1 MARAIR
7 WQVKFKTLNE
17 KDALIDIYEKDWTG
31 TITQLEPAVNP
42 ITTEEDSDDD
52 YLKPVR
58 TQTGYLRVVDNGDLA
73 GLMPEDNSQHY
84 IELRIDNALSWCG
97 YMQADTFSEDW
108 DITPLITEFPLIS
121 PLGMLDGV
129 YLDQAKGM
137 SLVKLAEL
145 LLECIEATGVDYTRI
160 YFPREVWYSV
170 IESAKTPFDVA
181 ISRQTFFSDNGSDER
196 DAVDW
201 QRYDAETCFSFLEE
215 FCKFWGWTLYERCK
229 FLYFIG
235 KSNEYYETTIGDLKA
250 IVWNA
255 NPSFVRVPSK
265 EIDFFSL
272 ELDGADNKKEILQGV
287 NKVKI
292 TSKINAVGTVVP
304 SINEGYMSVIYS
316 GTDDNTSIIGKRYKR
331 VIAYNSESPDVDMY
345 VYNLDDNSG
354 IYIPKEYTYEHMKA
368 GIGAMFVKR
377 DIYSESDLQNK
388 RNYNYRSGVWINSR
402 PKRGIYTPEPPSLS
416 LARNMPIL
424 IMKSSGSAKYSSGA
438 FVISAQVYGY
448 DMIIETGALE
458 ESNGRG
464 SLEIKFRVGE
474 KWWNGNL
481 WGNTETWFTI
491 QLGSENDNSV
501 PGKILSTKTL
511 DQPYNGADGYVM
523 PINEDLSGEVELIIH
538 ATTFG
543 SMTTSPPKYQNQQLY
558 LDNLKVDYYKDDNIS
573 EIRKSSNQ
581 DNVYVSILKRS
592 TSEEKEIELKIASN
606 NNNPAAYNTLSGAG
620 RDVGPLYFIEEGAS
634 MLAEERLLGILK
646 QVYGRTTEKLN
657 ITVERSELTPMMRL
671 VRNDKTYR
679 ILSEKI
685 EWADDS
691 EEILIENIPD

>member
-58 TQTGYLRVVDNGDLA
+58 TQTGYLRVIDNGDLD

-84 IELRIDNALSWCG
+84 VELHIDEELCWCG

-121 PLGMLDGV
+121 PLGILEGV
-129 YLDQAKGM
+129 YLDQAKEM
-137 SLVKLAEL
+137 SLVKLGEL
-145 LLECIEATGVDYTRI
+145 LLECIESTGVDFNYI
-160 YFPREVWYSV
+160 YFPKEVWYSEN
-170 IESAKTPFDVA
+170 ESAQTPFSVA
-181 ISRQTFFSDNGSDER
+181 LSRQTFFEDNGSDDR
-196 DAVDW
+196 DAEDW
-201 QRYDAETCFSFLEE
+201 ERYDADTCLSFLEE
-215 FCKFWGWTLYERCK
+215 FCKFWGWTLQERQK
-229 FLYFIG
+229 TLYFVG
-235 KSNEYYETTIGDLKA
+235 KSQSYYITRVEYLRNLVYGGNFSYGDRSMALVA
-250 IVWNA
+250 
-255 NPSFVRVPSK
+255 
-265 EIDFFSL
+265 FSSL
-272 ELDGADNKKEILQGV
+272 SLDGIYNKKEILQGV

-292 TSKINAVGTVVP
+292 TSKINTVGTVVP
-304 SINEGYMSVIYS
+304 SIDEGYMSVIHN
-316 GTDDNTSIIGKRYKR
+316 GTDNSYVYGKEYKR
-331 VIAYNSESPDVDMY
+331 VIAYESLDLNVSMLVYGYSENLGAYISQD
-345 VYNLDDNSG
+345 YNYANMS
-354 IYIPKEYTYEHMKA
+354 A
-368 GIGAMFVKR
+368 GIGAMYVKR
-377 DIYSESDLQNK
+377 DIYSLDESENK
-388 RNYNYRSGVWINSR
+388 RNYNYKSGIWIINRPYKTSNS
-402 PKRGIYTPEPPSLS
+402 PEPPPLL
-416 LARNMPIL
+416 LARTMPIL
-424 IMKSSGSAKYSSGA
+424 KMQSPNAAKYSSGA
-438 FVISAQVYGY
+438 FVVSAQVYGY
-448 DMIIETGALE
+448 NMAVGGSLYEDNGAGE
-458 ESNGRG
+458 
-464 SLEIKFRVGE
+464 LEIKFRIGD
-474 KWWNGNL
+474 KYWNGSA
-481 WGNTETWFTI
+481 WGSNETWFTI

-523 PINEDLSGEVELIIH
+523 PINEDLSGVVELTIH

-543 SMTTSPPKYQNQQLY
+543 KVSDLVYRNQQLY
-558 LDNLKVDYYKDDNIS
+558 LDNLKVDYYKDDNVS

-581 DNVYVSILKRS
+581 DNVYVSILKRR

-657 ITVERSELTPMMRL
+657 ITVERSELTPMARL
-671 VRNDKTYR
+671 TRDGKNYR
-679 ILSEKI
+679 VLSEKI

-691 EEILIENIPD
+691 EEIMIENIPD

>member
-58 TQTGYLRVVDNGDLA
+58 TQTGYLRVIDNGDLD

-84 IELRIDNALSWCG
+84 VELHIDEELCWCG

-121 PLGMLDGV
+121 PLGILEGV
-129 YLDQAKGM
+129 YLDQAKEM
-137 SLVKLAEL
+137 SLVKLGEL
-145 LLECIEATGVDYTRI
+145 LLECIESTGVDFNYI
-160 YFPREVWYSV
+160 YFPKEVWYSEN
-170 IESAKTPFDVA
+170 ESAQTPFSVA
-181 ISRQTFFSDNGSDER
+181 LSRQTFFEDNGSDDR
-196 DAVDW
+196 DAEYW
-201 QRYDAETCFSFLEE
+201 ERYDADTCLSFLEE
-215 FCKFWGWTLYERCK
+215 FCRFWGWTLQERQK
-229 FLYFIG
+229 TLYFVG
-235 KSNEYYETTIGDLKA
+235 KSQSYYITRVEYLRNLVYGGNFSYGDRSMVLVA
-250 IVWNA
+250 
-255 NPSFVRVPSK
+255 
-265 EIDFFSL
+265 FSSL
-272 ELDGADNKKEILQGV
+272 SLDGINNKKEILQGV

-304 SINEGYMSVIYS
+304 SIDEGYMSVIHN
-316 GTDDNTSIIGKRYKR
+316 GTDNSYVYGKEYKR
-331 VIAYNSESPDVDMY
+331 VIAYESLDLNVSMLVYGYSENLGAYISQD
-345 VYNLDDNSG
+345 YNYANMS
-354 IYIPKEYTYEHMKA
+354 A
-368 GIGAMFVKR
+368 GIGAMYVKR
-377 DIYSESDLQNK
+377 DIYSLDESENK
-388 RNYNYRSGVWINSR
+388 RNYNYKSGIWIINRPYKTSNS
-402 PKRGIYTPEPPSLS
+402 PEPPPLL
-416 LARNMPIL
+416 LARTMPIL
-424 IMKSSGSAKYSSGA
+424 KMQSPNAAKYSSGA

-448 DMIIETGALE
+448 NMAVGGSLYEDNGAGE
-458 ESNGRG
+458 
-464 SLEIKFRVGE
+464 LEIKFRIGD
-474 KWWNGNL
+474 KYWNGSA
-481 WGNTETWFTI
+481 WGSNETWFTI

-523 PINEDLSGEVELIIH
+523 PINEDLSGVVELTIH

-543 SMTTSPPKYQNQQLY
+543 KISDLVYRNQQLY
-558 LDNLKVDYYKDDNIS
+558 LDNLKVDYYKDDNVS

-581 DNVYVSILKRS
+581 DNVYVSILKRR

-657 ITVERSELTPMMRL
+657 ITVERSELTPMARL
-671 VRNDKTYR
+671 TRDGRNYR
-679 ILSEKI
+679 VLSEKI

>member
-1 MARAIR
+1 MARTIR

-17 KDALIDIYEKDWTG
+17 KDALIDIYEENWSG
-31 TITQLEPAVNP
+31 GITQLEPAVNP

-58 TQTGYLRVVDNGDLA
+58 TQTGYLRVVDNGDLD

-121 PLGMLDGV
+121 PLGMLEGV
-129 YLDQAKGM
+129 YLDQAKEM

-215 FCKFWGWTLYERCK
+215 FCKFWGWTLYERHK

-255 NPSFVRVPSK
+255 NPSFVRIPSK
-265 EIDFFSL
+265 EIAFSSL
-272 ELDGADNKKEILQGV
+272 SLDGADNKKEILQGV

-304 SINEGYMSVIYS
+304 SVDEGYMSVIHN
-316 GTDDNTSIIGKRYKR
+316 GTDNSHVYGKEYKR
-331 VIAYNSESPDVDMY
+331 IIAYESLDLNVSMLVYGYSENLGAYISQD
-345 VYNLDDNSG
+345 YNYANMS
-354 IYIPKEYTYEHMKA
+354 A
-368 GIGAMFVKR
+368 GIGAMYVKR
-377 DIYSESDLQNK
+377 DIYSLDESENK
-388 RNYNYRSGVWINSR
+388 RNYNYKSGIWIINRPYKTSNS
-402 PKRGIYTPEPPSLS
+402 PEPPPLL
-416 LARNMPIL
+416 LARTMPIL
-424 IMKSSGSAKYSSGA
+424 LMRSSNAAKYSSGA

-448 DMIIETGALE
+448 NMAVGGSLYEDNGAGE
-458 ESNGRG
+458 
-464 SLEIKFRVGE
+464 LEIKFRIGD
-474 KWWNGNL
+474 KYWNGSA
-481 WGNTETWFTI
+481 WGSNETWFTI

-523 PINEDLSGEVELIIH
+523 PINEDLSGVVELTIH

-543 SMTTSPPKYQNQQLY
+543 KISDLVYRNQQLY

-573 EIRKSSNQ
+573 EIRKSGNQ
-581 DNVYVSILKRS
+581 DNVYVSILERR

-620 RDVGPLYFIEEGAS
+620 RDVGSLYFVEEGAS
-634 MLAEERLLGILK
+634 MLAEEHLLGILK
-646 QVYGRTTEKLN
+646 QVYGRITEKLN

>member
-17 KDALIDIYEKDWTG
+17 KDALIDIYEENWSG
-31 TITQLEPAVNP
+31 GITQLEPAVNP

-58 TQTGYLRVVDNGDLA
+58 TQTGYLRVVDNGDLD
-73 GLMPEDNSQHY
+73 GLMPEDNSRHY

-121 PLGMLDGV
+121 PLGMLGGV
-129 YLDQAKGM
+129 YLDQAKEM

-160 YFPREVWYSV
+160 YFPREVWYSAT
-170 IESAKTPFDVA
+170 ESAKTPFDVA
-181 ISRQTFFSDNGSDER
+181 ISRQTFFSDNGSNER

-255 NPSFVRVPSK
+255 NPSFVRIPSK
-265 EIDFFSL
+265 EIAFSSL
-272 ELDGADNKKEILQGV
+272 SLDGADNKKEILQGV

-304 SINEGYMSVIYS
+304 SIDEGYMSVIYN
-316 GTDDNTSIIGKRYKR
+316 GTIQYATNGTITGYKR
-331 VIAYNSESPDVDMY
+331 VIAYASEDTDVQMKVYIVRYDNGNYIWEVSP
-345 VYNLDDNSG
+345 
-354 IYIPKEYTYEHMKA
+354 YTFANMTY
-368 GIGAMFVKR
+368 GIGAMYVKR
-377 DIYSESDLQNK
+377 DIYTPSDLQNK
-388 RNYNYRSGVWINSR
+388 RNYDYKSGIWITVRSDQIASR
-402 PKRGIYTPEPPSLS
+402 PSLDQS
-416 LARNMPIL
+416 RMMPVL
-424 IMKSSGSAKYSSGA
+424 TMKSANAARYSNGA

-448 DMIIETGALE
+448 EQSVMLNPNIPTNGA
-458 ESNGRG
+458 GPI
-464 SLEIKFRVGE
+464 EIKFRVGE
-474 KWWNGNL
+474 KWWNGSS
-481 WGNTETWFTI
+481 WGSAETWFTI
-491 QLGSENDNSV
+491 QAGSEDGSSV

-523 PINEDLSGEVELIIH
+523 PINEDLSGVVELTIH
-538 ATTFG
+538 AIVND
-543 SMTTSPPKYQNQQLY
+543 SAYRQLY

-581 DNVYVSILKRS
+581 DNVYVSVLQRS
-592 TSEEKEIELKIASN
+592 ASNEKEIELKIASN

-620 RDVGPLYFIEEGAS
+620 RDVGSLYFVEEGAS
-634 MLAEERLLGILK
+634 MLAEKNLLNVMK

-679 ILSEKI
+679 VLSEKI

-691 EEILIENIPD
+691 EEIMIENIPD

>member
-1 MARAIR
+1 MARTIR

-17 KDALIDIYEKDWTG
+17 KDALIDIYEENWSG
-31 TITQLEPAVNP
+31 GITQLEPAVNP

-58 TQTGYLRVVDNGDLA
+58 TQTGYLRVVDNGDLD

-121 PLGMLDGV
+121 PLGMLEGV
-129 YLDQAKGM
+129 YLDQAKEM

-255 NPSFVRVPSK
+255 NPSFVRIPSK
-265 EIDFFSL
+265 EIAFSSL
-272 ELDGADNKKEILQGV
+272 SLDGADNKKEILQGV

-304 SINEGYMSVIYS
+304 SVDEGYMSVIHN
-316 GTDDNTSIIGKRYKR
+316 GTDNSHVYGKEYKR
-331 VIAYNSESPDVDMY
+331 IIAYESLDLNVSMLVYGYSENLGAYISQD
-345 VYNLDDNSG
+345 YNYANMS
-354 IYIPKEYTYEHMKA
+354 A
-368 GIGAMFVKR
+368 GIGAMYVKR
-377 DIYSESDLQNK
+377 DIYSLDESESK
-388 RNYNYRSGVWINSR
+388 RNYNYKSGIWIINRPYKTSNS
-402 PKRGIYTPEPPSLS
+402 PEPPPLL
-416 LARNMPIL
+416 LARTMPIL
-424 IMKSSGSAKYSSGA
+424 LMRSSNAAKYSSGA

-448 DMIIETGALE
+448 NMAVGGSLYEDNGAGE
-458 ESNGRG
+458 
-464 SLEIKFRVGE
+464 LEIKFRIGD
-474 KWWNGNL
+474 KYWNGSA
-481 WGNTETWFTI
+481 WGSNETWFTI

-523 PINEDLSGEVELIIH
+523 PINEDLSGVVELTIH

-543 SMTTSPPKYQNQQLY
+543 KISDLVYRNQQLY

-573 EIRKSSNQ
+573 EIRKSGNQ
-581 DNVYVSILKRS
+581 DNVYVSVLQRS
-592 TSEEKEIELKIASN
+592 ASNEKEIELKIASN

-620 RDVGPLYFIEEGAS
+620 RDVGSLYFVEEGAS
-634 MLAEERLLGILK
+634 MLAEEHLLGILK
-646 QVYGRTTEKLN
+646 QVYGRITEKLN

>member
-1 MARAIR
+1 MARSIR

-58 TQTGYLRVVDNGDLA
+58 TQTGYLRVIDNGDLD

-84 IELRIDNALSWCG
+84 VELHIDEELCWCG

-121 PLGMLDGV
+121 PLGILEGV
-129 YLDQAKGM
+129 YLDQAKEM
-137 SLVKLAEL
+137 SLVKLGEL
-145 LLECIEATGVDYTRI
+145 LLECIESTGVDFNYI
-160 YFPREVWYSV
+160 YFPKEVWYSEN
-170 IESAKTPFDVA
+170 ESAQTPFSVA
-181 ISRQTFFSDNGSDER
+181 LSRQTFFEDNGSDDR
-196 DAVDW
+196 DAEDW
-201 QRYDAETCFSFLEE
+201 ERYDADTCLSFLEE
-215 FCKFWGWTLYERCK
+215 FCKFWGWTLQERQK
-229 FLYFIG
+229 TLYFVG
-235 KSNEYYETTIGDLKA
+235 KSQSYYITRVEYLRNLVYGGNFSYGDRSMALVA
-250 IVWNA
+250 
-255 NPSFVRVPSK
+255 
-265 EIDFFSL
+265 FSSL
-272 ELDGADNKKEILQGV
+272 SLDGIDNKKEILQGV

-292 TSKINAVGTVVP
+292 TSKINTVGTVVP
-304 SINEGYMSVIYS
+304 SIDEGYMSVIHN
-316 GTDDNTSIIGKRYKR
+316 GTDNSYVYGKEYKR
-331 VIAYNSESPDVDMY
+331 VIAYESLDLNVSMLVYGYSENLGAYISQD
-345 VYNLDDNSG
+345 YNYANMS
-354 IYIPKEYTYEHMKA
+354 A
-368 GIGAMFVKR
+368 GIGAMYVKR
-377 DIYSESDLQNK
+377 DIYSLDESENK
-388 RNYNYRSGVWINSR
+388 RNYNYKSGIWIINRPYKTSNS
-402 PKRGIYTPEPPSLS
+402 PEPPPLL
-416 LARNMPIL
+416 LARTMPIL
-424 IMKSSGSAKYSSGA
+424 KMQSPNAAKYSSGA
-438 FVISAQVYGY
+438 FVVSAQVYGY
-448 DMIIETGALE
+448 NMAVGGSLYEDNGAGE
-458 ESNGRG
+458 
-464 SLEIKFRVGE
+464 LEIKFRIGD
-474 KWWNGNL
+474 KYWNGSA
-481 WGNTETWFTI
+481 WGSNETWFTI

-523 PINEDLSGEVELIIH
+523 PINEDLSGVVELTIH

-543 SMTTSPPKYQNQQLY
+543 KVSDLVYRNQQLY
-558 LDNLKVDYYKDDNIS
+558 LDNLKVDYYKDDNVS

-581 DNVYVSILKRS
+581 DNVYVSILKRR

-657 ITVERSELTPMMRL
+657 ITVERSELTPMARL
-671 VRNDKTYR
+671 TRDGKNYR
-679 ILSEKI
+679 VLSEKI

-691 EEILIENIPD
+691 EEIMIENIPD

>member
-17 KDALIDIYEKDWTG
+17 KDALIDIYEENWSG
-31 TITQLEPAVNP
+31 GITQLEPAVNP

-58 TQTGYLRVVDNGDLA
+58 TQTGYLRVVDNGDLD

-121 PLGMLDGV
+121 PLGMLEGV
-129 YLDQAKGM
+129 YLDQAKEM

-160 YFPREVWYSV
+160 YFPREVWYSAT
-170 IESAKTPFDVA
+170 ESAKTPFDVA

-255 NPSFVRVPSK
+255 NPSFVRIPSK
-265 EIDFFSL
+265 EIAFSSL
-272 ELDGADNKKEILQGV
+272 FLDGADNKKEIRQGV

-304 SINEGYMSVIYS
+304 SIDEGYMSVIHN
-316 GTDDNTSIIGKRYKR
+316 GTDNSHVYGKEYKR
-331 VIAYNSESPDVDMY
+331 IIAYESLDLNVSMLVYGYSENLGAYISQD
-345 VYNLDDNSG
+345 YNYANMS
-354 IYIPKEYTYEHMKA
+354 A
-368 GIGAMFVKR
+368 GIGAMYVKR
-377 DIYSESDLQNK
+377 DIYSLDESENK
-388 RNYNYRSGVWINSR
+388 RNYNYKSGIWIINRPYKTSNS
-402 PKRGIYTPEPPSLS
+402 PEPPPLL
-416 LARNMPIL
+416 LARTMPIL
-424 IMKSSGSAKYSSGA
+424 LMRSSNAAKYSSGA

-448 DMIIETGALE
+448 NMAVGGSLYEDNGAGE
-458 ESNGRG
+458 
-464 SLEIKFRVGE
+464 LEIKFRIGD
-474 KWWNGNL
+474 KYWNGSA
-481 WGNTETWFTI
+481 WGSNETWFTI

-523 PINEDLSGEVELIIH
+523 PINEDLSGVVELTIH

-543 SMTTSPPKYQNQQLY
+543 KISDLVYRNQQLY

-620 RDVGPLYFIEEGAS
+620 RDVGPLYFVEKGVS

-671 VRNDKTYR
+671 TRNEKKYR

-685 EWADDS
+685 EWVDDS
-691 EEILIENIPD
+691 EEIMIENIPD

>member
-58 TQTGYLRVVDNGDLA
+58 TQTGYLRVIDNGDLD

-84 IELRIDNALSWCG
+84 VELHIDEELCWCG

-121 PLGMLDGV
+121 PLGILEGV
-129 YLDQAKGM
+129 YLDQAKEM
-137 SLVKLAEL
+137 SLVKLGEL
-145 LLECIEATGVDYTRI
+145 LLECIESTGVDFNYI
-160 YFPREVWYSV
+160 YFPKEVWYSEN
-170 IESAKTPFDVA
+170 ESAQTPFSVA
-181 ISRQTFFSDNGSDER
+181 LSRQTFFEDNGSDDR
-196 DAVDW
+196 DAEDW
-201 QRYDAETCFSFLEE
+201 ERYDADTCLSFLEE
-215 FCKFWGWTLYERCK
+215 FCKFWGWTLQERQK
-229 FLYFIG
+229 TLYFVG
-235 KSNEYYETTIGDLKA
+235 KSQSYYITRVEYLRNLVYGGNFSYGDRSMALVA
-250 IVWNA
+250 
-255 NPSFVRVPSK
+255 
-265 EIDFFSL
+265 FSSL
-272 ELDGADNKKEILQGV
+272 SLDGIYNKKEILQGV

-292 TSKINAVGTVVP
+292 TSKINTVGTVVP
-304 SINEGYMSVIYS
+304 SIDEGYMSVIHN
-316 GTDDNTSIIGKRYKR
+316 GTDNSYVYGKEYKR
-331 VIAYNSESPDVDMY
+331 VIAYESLDLNVSMLVYGYSENLGAYISQD
-345 VYNLDDNSG
+345 YNYANMS
-354 IYIPKEYTYEHMKA
+354 A
-368 GIGAMFVKR
+368 GIGAMYVKR
-377 DIYSESDLQNK
+377 DIYSLDESENK
-388 RNYNYRSGVWINSR
+388 RNYNYKSGIWIINRPYKTSNS
-402 PKRGIYTPEPPSLS
+402 PEPPPLL
-416 LARNMPIL
+416 LARTMPIL
-424 IMKSSGSAKYSSGA
+424 KMQSPNAAKYSSGA

-448 DMIIETGALE
+448 NMAVGGSLYEDNGAGE
-458 ESNGRG
+458 
-464 SLEIKFRVGE
+464 LEIKFRIGD
-474 KWWNGNL
+474 KYWNGSA
-481 WGNTETWFTI
+481 WGSNETWFTI

-523 PINEDLSGEVELIIH
+523 PINEDLSGVVELTIH

-543 SMTTSPPKYQNQQLY
+543 KVSDIVYRNQQLY
-558 LDNLKVDYYKDDNIS
+558 LDNLKVDYYKDDNVS
-573 EIRKSSNQ
+573 EIRKSGNQ
-581 DNVYVSILKRS
+581 DNVYVSILKRR

-657 ITVERSELTPMMRL
+657 ITVERSELTPMARL
-671 VRNDKTYR
+671 TRDGKNYR
-679 ILSEKI
+679 VLSEKI

-691 EEILIENIPD
+691 EEIMIENIPD

>member
-1 MARAIR
+1 MARSIR

-17 KDALIDIYEKDWTG
+17 KNALIDIYEEGWNG
-31 TITQLEPAVNP
+31 GITQLEPAANP

-58 TQTGYLRVVDNGDLA
+58 TQTGYLRVIDNGDLD

-84 IELRIDNALSWCG
+84 VELHIDEELCWCG

-121 PLGMLDGV
+121 PLGILEGV
-129 YLDQAKGM
+129 YLDQAKEM
-137 SLVKLAEL
+137 SLVKLGEL
-145 LLECIEATGVDYTRI
+145 LLECIESTGVDFNYI
-160 YFPREVWYSV
+160 YFPKEVWYSEN
-170 IESAKTPFDVA
+170 ESAQTPFSVA
-181 ISRQTFFSDNGSDER
+181 LSRQTFFEDNGSDDR
-196 DAVDW
+196 DAEDW
-201 QRYDAETCFSFLEE
+201 ERYDADTCLSFLEE
-215 FCKFWGWTLYERCK
+215 FCRFWGWTLQERQK
-229 FLYFIG
+229 TLYFIG
-235 KSNEYYETTIGDLKA
+235 KSQAYYITTVEYLRNLVYGGNFSYGDRSMVLVA
-250 IVWNA
+250 
-255 NPSFVRVPSK
+255 
-265 EIDFFSL
+265 FSSL
-272 ELDGADNKKEILQGV
+272 SLDGIDNKKEILQGV

-304 SINEGYMSVIYS
+304 SIDEGYMSVIHN
-316 GTDDNTSIIGKRYKR
+316 GTDNSYVYGKEYKR
-331 VIAYNSESPDVDMY
+331 VIAYESLDLNVSMLVYGYSENLGAYISQD
-345 VYNLDDNSG
+345 YNYANMS
-354 IYIPKEYTYEHMKA
+354 A
-368 GIGAMFVKR
+368 GIGAMYVKR
-377 DIYSESDLQNK
+377 DIYSLDESENK
-388 RNYNYRSGVWINSR
+388 RNYNYKSGIWIINRPYKTSNS
-402 PKRGIYTPEPPSLS
+402 PEPPPLL
-416 LARNMPIL
+416 LARTMPIL
-424 IMKSSGSAKYSSGA
+424 KMQSLNAAKYSSGA

-448 DMIIETGALE
+448 NMAVGGSLYEDNGAGE
-458 ESNGRG
+458 
-464 SLEIKFRVGE
+464 LEIKFRIGD
-474 KWWNGNL
+474 KYWNGSA
-481 WGNTETWFTI
+481 WGSNETWFTI

-523 PINEDLSGEVELIIH
+523 PINEDLSGVVELTIH

-543 SMTTSPPKYQNQQLY
+543 KISDLVYRNQQLY
-558 LDNLKVDYYKDDNIS
+558 LDNLKVDYYKDDNVS

-581 DNVYVSILKRS
+581 DNVYVSILKRR

-620 RDVGPLYFIEEGAS
+620 RDVGPLYFVQEGKS

-657 ITVERSELTPMMRL
+657 ITVERSELTPMARL
-671 VRNDKTYR
+671 TRDGRNYR
-679 ILSEKI
+679 VLSEKI

>member
-1 MARAIR
+1 MARTIR

-17 KDALIDIYEKDWTG
+17 KDALIDIYEENWSG
-31 TITQLEPAVNP
+31 GITQLEPAVNP

-58 TQTGYLRVVDNGDLA
+58 TQTGYLRVIDNGDLD

-121 PLGMLDGV
+121 PLGMLEGV
-129 YLDQAKGM
+129 YLDQAKEM
-137 SLVKLAEL
+137 NLVKLAEL

-160 YFPREVWYSV
+160 YFPREVWYSAT
-170 IESAKTPFDVA
+170 ESAKTPFDVA

-215 FCKFWGWTLYERCK
+215 FCKFWGWTLYERHK

-255 NPSFVRVPSK
+255 NPSFVRIPSK
-265 EIDFFSL
+265 EIAFSSL
-272 ELDGADNKKEILQGV
+272 SLDGADNKKEILQGV

-304 SINEGYMSVIYS
+304 SVDEGYMSVIHN
-316 GTDDNTSIIGKRYKR
+316 GTDNSHVYGKEYKR
-331 VIAYNSESPDVDMY
+331 IIAYESLDLNVSMLVYGYSENLGAYISQD
-345 VYNLDDNSG
+345 YNYANMS
-354 IYIPKEYTYEHMKA
+354 A
-368 GIGAMFVKR
+368 GIGAMYVKR
-377 DIYSESDLQNK
+377 DIYSLDESENK
-388 RNYNYRSGVWINSR
+388 RNYNYKSGIWIINRPYKTSNS
-402 PKRGIYTPEPPSLS
+402 PEPPPLL
-416 LARNMPIL
+416 LARTMPIL
-424 IMKSSGSAKYSSGA
+424 LMRSSNAAKYSSGA

-448 DMIIETGALE
+448 NMAVGGSLYEDNGAGE
-458 ESNGRG
+458 
-464 SLEIKFRVGE
+464 LEIKFRIGD
-474 KWWNGNL
+474 KYWNGSA
-481 WGNTETWFTI
+481 WGSNETWFTI

-523 PINEDLSGEVELIIH
+523 PINEDLSGVVELTIH

-543 SMTTSPPKYQNQQLY
+543 KISDLVYRNQQLY

-573 EIRKSSNQ
+573 EIRKSGNQ
-581 DNVYVSILKRS
+581 DNVYVSVLQRS
-592 TSEEKEIELKIASN
+592 ASNEKEIELKIASN

-620 RDVGPLYFIEEGAS
+620 RDVGSLYFVEEGAS
-634 MLAEERLLGILK
+634 ILAEEHLLGILK
-646 QVYGRTTEKLN
+646 QVYGRITEKLN

>member
-1 MARAIR
+1 MARSIR

-17 KDALIDIYEKDWTG
+17 KNALIDIYEEGWNG
-31 TITQLEPAVNP
+31 GITQLEPAANP

-58 TQTGYLRVVDNGDLA
+58 TQTGYLRVIDNGDLD

-84 IELRIDNALSWCG
+84 VELHIDEELCWCG

-121 PLGMLDGV
+121 PLGILEGV

-137 SLVKLAEL
+137 SLVKLGEL
-145 LLECIEATGVDYTRI
+145 LLECIESTGVDFNYI
-160 YFPREVWYSV
+160 YFPKEVWYSEN
-170 IESAKTPFDVA
+170 ESAQTPFSVA
-181 ISRQTFFSDNGSDER
+181 LSRQTFFEDNGSDDR
-196 DAVDW
+196 DAEDW
-201 QRYDAETCFSFLEE
+201 ERYDADTCLSFLEE
-215 FCKFWGWTLYERCK
+215 FCRFWGWTLQERQK
-229 FLYFIG
+229 TLYFIG
-235 KSNEYYETTIGDLKA
+235 KSQAYYITTVEYLRNLVYGGNFSYGDRSMVLVA
-250 IVWNA
+250 
-255 NPSFVRVPSK
+255 
-265 EIDFFSL
+265 FSSL
-272 ELDGADNKKEILQGV
+272 SLDGIDNKKEILQGV

-304 SINEGYMSVIYS
+304 SIDEGYMSVIHN
-316 GTDDNTSIIGKRYKR
+316 GTDNSYVYGKEYKR
-331 VIAYNSESPDVDMY
+331 VIAYESLDLNVSMLVYGYSENLGAYISQD
-345 VYNLDDNSG
+345 YNYANMS
-354 IYIPKEYTYEHMKA
+354 A
-368 GIGAMFVKR
+368 GIGAMYVKR
-377 DIYSESDLQNK
+377 DIYSLDESENK
-388 RNYNYRSGVWINSR
+388 RNYNYKSGIWIINRPYKTPNS
-402 PKRGIYTPEPPSLS
+402 PEPPPVL
-416 LARNMPIL
+416 LARTMPIL
-424 IMKSSGSAKYSSGA
+424 KMQSLNAAKYSSGA

-448 DMIIETGALE
+448 NMAVGGSLYEDNGAGE
-458 ESNGRG
+458 
-464 SLEIKFRVGE
+464 LEIKFRIGD
-474 KWWNGNL
+474 KYWNGSA
-481 WGNTETWFTI
+481 WGSNETWFTI

-523 PINEDLSGEVELIIH
+523 PINEDLSGVVELTIH

-543 SMTTSPPKYQNQQLY
+543 KISDLVYRNQQLY
-558 LDNLKVDYYKDDNIS
+558 LDNLKVDYYKDDNVS

-581 DNVYVSILKRS
+581 DNVYVSILKRR

-620 RDVGPLYFIEEGAS
+620 RDVGPLYFVQEGKS

-657 ITVERSELTPMMRL
+657 ITVERSELTPMARL
-671 VRNDKTYR
+671 TRDGRNYR
-679 ILSEKI
+679 VLSEKI